1 VPTGIVK
8 ANHMLDIIIYIGYI
22 TLAIALGLS
31 LLFTVKGLLAAG
43 KKALSTLAATG
54 ALVVLFVISYSVSEG
69 VDVLGTT
76 PGEVLATANQ
86 SRLVESGLFCFY
98 IVQFAAIVTALYAA
112 VTGALKK
119 R

>member
-1 VPTGIVK
+1 
-8 ANHMLDIIIYIGYI
+8 MLDIYLYIGYI
-22 TLAIALGLS
+22 TLAIALGLA

-54 ALVVLFVISYSVSEG
+54 ALIVLFVITYSVSQG
-69 VDVLGTT
+69 ADVLGTT
-76 PGEVLATANQ
+76 SGEVLATANQ
-86 SRLVESGLFCFY
+86 SRLVESGLYCYY
-98 IVQFAAIVTALYAA
+98 IVQLAAIVTALYAA